1 MVLVIAST
9 KNSKEQ
15 QNKTKKICTEN
26 YADLYKNYKSERVC
40 LFTCSSFMTMPVDRS
55 KII

>member
-55 KII
+55 L